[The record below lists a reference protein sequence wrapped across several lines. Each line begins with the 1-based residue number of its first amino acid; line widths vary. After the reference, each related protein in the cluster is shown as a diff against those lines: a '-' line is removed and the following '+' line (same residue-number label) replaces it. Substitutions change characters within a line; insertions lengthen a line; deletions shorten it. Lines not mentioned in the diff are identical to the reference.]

1 MVLFIK
7 TNKDLIMDITD
18 YMIIKFIIICALSL
32 LWGLYCGFTGR
43 PLSLEPRDTKDSE
56 GRD

>member
-1 MVLFIK
+1 
-7 TNKDLIMDITD
+7 MDITD
-18 YMIIKFIIICALSL
+18 YMIIKFIVICALSL